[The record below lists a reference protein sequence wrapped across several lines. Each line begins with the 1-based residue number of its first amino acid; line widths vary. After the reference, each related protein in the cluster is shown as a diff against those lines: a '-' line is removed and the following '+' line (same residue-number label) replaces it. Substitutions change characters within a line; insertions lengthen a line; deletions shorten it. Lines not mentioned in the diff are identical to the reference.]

1 MTSKIT
7 NTDYVE
13 ADDFLHQPTNELKYR
28 EAYYWNW
35 VDLEA
40 KISGFS
46 TIGIVPNE
54 NRREFVFLLFLDGTR
69 EFYYKEPELELFK
82 DDINVM
88 LQEKKLAYK
97 CIKPL
102 QTWQISYKGRKVQL
116 DLTFD
121 TRFYLYDFGRDSS
134 ASWHRHFEAS
144 GIITGEITLKD
155 GTIKKINGYG
165 QRDKSWGF
173 RDWFQFDKWYA
184 THFQFKDWNCG
195 MRKDYHNNQVDLS
208 GSISDKDGTL
218 PLTEFEIET
227 VNDTDKFKS
236 PLKSTY
242 YVKDAGGKEYNIR
255 AERIHNNSFVRFTR
269 QFTGGYTELFE
280 QMVIME
286 DLDTGEIG
294 SGMMEHLRT
303 IKTD

>member
-35 VDLEA
+35 VDLES

-116 DLTFD
+116 D
-121 TRFYLYDFGRDSS
+121 
-134 ASWHRHFEAS
+134 
-144 GIITGEITLKD
+144 
-155 GTIKKINGYG
+155 
-165 QRDKSWGF
+165 
-173 RDWFQFDKWYA
+173 
-184 THFQFKDWNCG
+184 
-195 MRKDYHNNQVDLS
+195 
-208 GSISDKDGTL
+208 
-218 PLTEFEIET
+218 
-227 VNDTDKFKS
+227 
-236 PLKSTY
+236 
-242 YVKDAGGKEYNIR
+242 
-255 AERIHNNSFVRFTR
+255 
-269 QFTGGYTELFE
+269 
-280 QMVIME
+280 
-286 DLDTGEIG
+286 
-294 SGMMEHLRT
+294 
-303 IKTD
+303 